1 MNSANPSRF
10 LVLLLTL
17 SVFPAPIRAQN
28 RVTVSQMQEFL
39 TSKQTAKQS
48 DADVAN
54 RVGSVALSEQLTSA
68 TFSRLLNEASIGPQT
83 IEQLQLLAFA
93 SIFKPP
99 PLAEL
104 PDVPVPD
111 SAARQKMISAAVSYV
126 NTTLKQLPDFL
137 ATRTTLS
144 FEKTL
149 AQSPRH
155 AKPQAIMQLARKS
168 HREVAYR
175 NGHEVEDSASTES
188 GLTTWGEF
196 GPILKT
202 VLGDSFVGNVEWAR
216 WQKGETGALLAVFRF
231 AVPQSASHYL
241 IDFCCYRKSKDDPQ
255 EYSFRSK
262 PGYRGELYIDPATG
276 VIDRITLQAELTDA
290 DPVTTSSIAVQY
302 GPVVIGGKNY
312 VCPIQGIAVSEVHNL
327 VMESDGIGLERHIN
341 VVQFTNYQ
349 KFGSTSRIIPK

>member
-1 MNSANPSRF
+1 
-10 LVLLLTL
+10 
-17 SVFPAPIRAQN
+17 
-28 RVTVSQMQEFL
+28 MQEFL

-68 TFSRLLNEASIGPQT
+68 TLSRLLNDANIGPKT

-93 SIFKPP
+93 SIFNAPP
-99 PLAEL
+99 RAEL

-111 SAARQKMISAAVSYV
+111 SAARQKMTSAAVSYV

-149 AQSPRH
+149 AQTGPRH

-175 NGHEVEDSASTES
+175 NGHEIEDAASAES

-216 WQKGETGALLAVFRF
+216 WQKSETGALLAVFRF

-241 IDFCCYRKSKDDPQ
+241 IDFCCYRKSKDDPE

-276 VIDRITLQAELTDA
+276 FIERITLQAELTDA

-327 VMESDGIGLERHIN
+327 VMESDGIGLEKHIN